1 MHRSGAVSVDG
12 LADLLSWS
20 QIDCEP
26 EHSAFLKRC
35 LRVSLLDPVLDS
47 GDMPVR
53 VQVRWLVRLHN
64 GR

>member
-1 MHRSGAVSVDG
+1 M
-12 LADLLSWS
+12 LSWS